1 LETGPVTARAKHD
14 AAESAAVARI
24 AELETQLSRERAES
38 ARRLKDAGPRI
49 RELRKALH
57 SMQMKLQHAAE
68 EHVLLDARLAGDAY
82 EIERLTHRVAELEEQ
97 IRRGTAPN
105 AARPDGERPPRVEAT
120 TATPRRA
127 EPRGVAKFVAA
138 RLKKLRPR

>member
-1 LETGPVTARAKHD
+1 LETGPVTARANH
-14 AAESAAVARI
+14 AAVESAALARI
-24 AELETQLSRERAES
+24 AELETQIARERAES
-38 ARRLKDAGPRI
+38 ARRQKDVAPRI

-97 IRRGTAPN
+97 ILRGTAP
-105 AARPDGERPPRVEAT
+105 AAERPDGEHPARVEAT
-120 TATPRRA
+120 ASPPRRA